1 MDCASKYKMQNNKR
15 LKSVGEN
22 FEFTSIFLD
31 AVPRKGSMKQRTNW
45 FSLKLKF
52 SAL

>member
-1 MDCASKYKMQNNKR
+1 MGCAPKYKMQNKKR
-15 LKSVGEN
+15 LKSVGGN
-22 FEFTSIFLD
+22 FEFTGIFVD
-31 AVPRKGSMKQRTNW
+31 AVPRMGSMKQRTSW